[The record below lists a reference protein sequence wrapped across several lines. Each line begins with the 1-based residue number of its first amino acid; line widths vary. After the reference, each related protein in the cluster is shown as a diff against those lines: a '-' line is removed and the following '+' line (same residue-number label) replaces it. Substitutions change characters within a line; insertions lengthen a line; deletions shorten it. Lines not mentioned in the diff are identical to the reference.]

1 MSVLFYILIYCIKVV
16 WD

>member
-1 MSVLFYILIYCIKVV
+1 MSLLFYILIYCIKVM